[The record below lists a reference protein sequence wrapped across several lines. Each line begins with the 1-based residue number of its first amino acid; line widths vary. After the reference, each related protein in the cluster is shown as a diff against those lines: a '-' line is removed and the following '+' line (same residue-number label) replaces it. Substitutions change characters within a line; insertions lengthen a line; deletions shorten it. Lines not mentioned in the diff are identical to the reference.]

1 MKDHYA
7 VIGNPIE
14 HSKSPLIQSYFANET
29 QQFMDYTTL
38 LSPLDG
44 FEQTVRQFFQ
54 QHGKGLNVT
63 VPFKLEA
70 WNLCDELSDYA
81 QQAGAVNTLFYQDDG
96 RIYGANTDGLGIVR
110 DLMVNNGVTLQG
122 KRILILGAGGAVRGI
137 LQPIM
142 QQQPEQ
148 VFIANR
154 TAAKAEK
161 LVEHFASFQS
171 VISTLN
177 GGGYE
182 EIPLQSFDLIINGT
196 AASLNGMLP
205 PIPVECCQNMQ
216 CCYDMMYSDKPT
228 PFVQWGRDNHAVL
241 ALDGLGMLIE
251 QAAESFQLWRGIRPN
266 TAPVFHLLRP

>member
-14 HSKSPLIQSYFANET
+14 HSKSPLIQSHFASEA
-29 QQFMDYTTL
+29 QQSMDYTAL
-38 LSPLDG
+38 LSPLDR

-70 WNLCDELSDYA
+70 WDLCDELSDYA
-81 QQAGAVNTLFYQDDG
+81 QQAGAVNTLLYQDDG

-142 QQQPEQ
+142 RQQPEQ

-154 TAAKAEK
+154 TATKAEQ
-161 LVEHFASFQS
+161 LIEHFTSFQS
-171 VISTLN
+171 MTSMLS
-177 GGGYE
+177 GGYE
-182 EIPLQSFDLIINGT
+182 TIPLQSFDLIINGT
-196 AASLNGMLP
+196 SASLNGVLP
-205 PIPVECCQNMQ
+205 PIPVECCQDTQ

-266 TAPVFHLLRP
+266 TAPVFDLLRP

>member
-14 HSKSPLIQSYFANET
+14 HSKSPLIQSHFAHET
-29 QQFMDYTTL
+29 KQSMDYAAL
-38 LSPLDG
+38 LSPLDD
-44 FEQTVRQFFQ
+44 FEHTVRQFFQ
-54 QHGKGLNVT
+54 QQGKGLNVT
-63 VPFKLEA
+63 VPFKLRA
-70 WNLCDELSDYA
+70 WDLCDELSDYA
-81 QQAGAVNTLFYQDDG
+81 QQAKAVNTLLYQDDG

-122 KRILILGAGGAVRGI
+122 KRILILGAGGAVRGV

-154 TAAKAEK
+154 TAVKAEQ
-161 LVEHFASFQS
+161 LVEHFAPFQS
-171 VISTLN
+171 AISTLS

-182 EIPLQSFDLIINGT
+182 EIPLQPFDLIINGT
-196 AASLNGMLP
+196 AASLNGILP
-205 PIPVECCQNMQ
+205 PIPVECCQDTQ

-228 PFVQWGRDNHAVL
+228 PFVLWGRDNHAVL
-241 ALDGLGMLIE
+241 SLDGLGMLIE
-251 QAAESFQLWRGIRPN
+251 QAAESFQLWRNVRPN
-266 TAPVFHLLRP
+266 TASVFHLLRR

>member
-1 MKDHYA
+1 MKEHYA

-14 HSKSPLIQSYFANET
+14 HSKSPLIHTHFANET
-29 QQFMDYTTL
+29 QQSMDYTAL

-44 FEQTVRQFFQ
+44 FKHTVRQFFRQ
-54 QHGKGLNVT
+54 RGKGLNVT

-70 WNLCDELSDYA
+70 WDLCDELSDYA
-81 QQAGAVNTLFYQDDG
+81 QQAGAVNTLLYRDDG
-96 RIYGANTDGLGIVR
+96 SIYGTNTDGLGIVH
-110 DLMVNNGVTLQG
+110 DLIVNNSVALQG
-122 KRILILGAGGAVRGI
+122 KSILILGAGGAVRGV

-154 TAAKAEK
+154 TVAKAEQ

-171 VISTLN
+171 TSTFS

-182 EIPLQSFDLIINGT
+182 AIPLQPFDLIINGT
-196 AASLNGMLP
+196 AASLNGVLP
-205 PIPVECCQNMQ
+205 PVPSICCQGAQ
-216 CCYDMMYSDKPT
+216 CCYDMMYADKPT

-251 QAAESFQLWRGIRPN
+251 QAAESFQLWRDVRPN
-266 TAPVFHLLRP
+266 TASVFDLLRP